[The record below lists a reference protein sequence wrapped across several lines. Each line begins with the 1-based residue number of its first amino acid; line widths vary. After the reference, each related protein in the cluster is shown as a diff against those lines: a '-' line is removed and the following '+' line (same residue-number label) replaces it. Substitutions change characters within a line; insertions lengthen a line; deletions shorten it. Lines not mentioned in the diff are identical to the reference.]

1 MSTGVTKSKKIE
13 FPYANAALLKLGVT
27 EGGFLPSTAEESWKY
42 TNLARLAKI
51 PFENGNTTNYHS
63 NLDPSSSDKFNN
75 FSHQLFFIN
84 GKFMSHD
91 NFFPPLPMGIKV
103 DLLDKKSNNNEYKNN
118 SLLFMN
124 QNLCNDRV
132 KITIGAKIKINEPIS
147 LIFYNY
153 TKDKPLAI
161 YPNIE
166 IVLEEDSN
174 ITIIEQHLSETV
186 STYWENSFI
195 DIDLHKN
202 AELKHYKLNNGC
214 PDTLSTS
221 YSNVLQDL
229 NSKYI
234 CFNLAYGS
242 TLYRNETHVSLNGEN
257 SECNLYE
264 AHLLNHK
271 QHADTTS
278 IISHNVPNCISKKL
292 YRGVLND
299 NSRAVAQAKVKV
311 SELAQLT
318 DAQQL
323 FRGILLSPN
332 AEINTKP
339 ELEIFADDVK
349 CSHGAAVGS
358 LDEEQIFY
366 LRSRG
371 LNESASKI
379 LLIEAFMN
387 EHFALIENPMIREL
401 MLGVFDNWITI
412 HRKHN

>member
-1 MSTGVTKSKKIE
+1 M
-13 FPYANAALLKLGVT
+13 
-27 EGGFLPSTAEESWKY
+27 
-42 TNLARLAKI
+42 
-51 PFENGNTTNYHS
+51 
-63 NLDPSSSDKFNN
+63 
-75 FSHQLFFIN
+75 
-84 GKFMSHD
+84 
-91 NFFPPLPMGIKV
+91 
-103 DLLDKKSNNNEYKNN
+103 
-118 SLLFMN
+118 
-124 QNLCNDRV
+124 
-132 KITIGAKIKINEPIS
+132 
-147 LIFYNY
+147 
-153 TKDKPLAI
+153 
-161 YPNIE
+161 
-166 IVLEEDSN
+166 
-174 ITIIEQHLSETV
+174 
-186 STYWENSFI
+186 
-195 DIDLHKN
+195 
-202 AELKHYKLNNGC
+202 
-214 PDTLSTS
+214 
-221 YSNVLQDL
+221 
-229 NSKYI
+229 
-234 CFNLAYGS
+234 AYGS

-271 QHADTTS
+271 QHADTTC

-311 SELAQLT
+311 SKLAQLT

-387 EHFALIENPMIREL
+387 EHFAMIENPRIREL